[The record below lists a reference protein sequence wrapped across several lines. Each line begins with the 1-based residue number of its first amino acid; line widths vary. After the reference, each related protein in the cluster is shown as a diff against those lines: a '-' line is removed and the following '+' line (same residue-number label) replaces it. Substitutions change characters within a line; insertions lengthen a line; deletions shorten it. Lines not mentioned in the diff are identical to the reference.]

1 LCAIHFFSGAWNRI
15 EVEHHIENFL
25 VMSPLPMQVFSPE
38 VMKKLKAHVKIWTR
52 SLLVVALV
60 AMTIFGNA
68 HEALAKRAG
77 GRVGGSSFRSA
88 PSRSAPSSPSRS
100 YSNYSGGNTLYSPST
115 GGGFFFFPMFFGGG
129 FGGGL
134 FSLLLLVIVAGAIM
148 QAFRGRGDGEGIT
161 GMDSKVSVAKI
172 QVGLLA
178 SARSLQQEL
187 TRLALESDTSSV
199 EGLAVVTRETAVSLM
214 RHPEYWVYVS
224 SASENTKFALAEQKF
239 NSLVMSERSKLNTE
253 VLSNVGGRVLQGKTA
268 VSLPSEGSLSLEDP
282 SEYIVVTIL
291 LAVSGDSLSKL
302 PTLRSSEDLTSALSA
317 IGSVPEDNLLA
328 VEILWEPQSEDY
340 TLTNDEVLTIY
351 PDLVRI

>member
-1 LCAIHFFSGAWNRI
+1 
-15 EVEHHIENFL
+15 
-25 VMSPLPMQVFSPE
+25 MSILPMNSFSPE
-38 VMKKLKAHVKIWTR
+38 LMKKVKANFKVWTR

-77 GRVGGSSFRSA
+77 GRFGGSQFRSV
-88 PSRSAPSSPSRS
+88 PSRSVPSRQSYSSSPS
-100 YSNYSGGNTLYSPST
+100 YSSSW
-115 GGGFFFFPMFFGGG
+115 GGGFPIIPFFIGGG

-148 QAFRGRGDGEGIT
+148 QAFRGRGEGEGIT

-187 TRLALESDTSSV
+187 TRLALESDTSSS

-224 SASENTKFALAEQKF
+224 SANENTKFALAEQKF

-253 VLSNVGGRVLQGKTA
+253 TLSNVGGRVLQGKTA
-268 VSLPSEGSLSLEDP
+268 ASLPSEGSLSLEDP
-282 SEYIVVTIL
+282 SEYIVVTML
-291 LAVSGDSLSKL
+291 LAVAGDSLSKL
-302 PTLRSSEDLTSALSA
+302 PVLRSSEDLQAALSV

-328 VEILWEPQSEDY
+328 VEILWEPQSENY
-340 TLTNDEVLTIY
+340 TLTNDEVLTVY

>member
-1 LCAIHFFSGAWNRI
+1 MKI
-15 EVEHHIENFL
+15 
-25 VMSPLPMQVFSPE
+25 FSPE
-38 VMKKLKAHVKIWTR
+38 FMKKIKNNAKVWTR
-52 SLLVVALV
+52 SLVAISLV

-68 HEALAKRAG
+68 HEAFARRSG
-77 GRVGGSSFRSA
+77 GRIGGSSFKSAPSRSA
-88 PSRSAPSSPSRS
+88 PSRSAPSNPS
-100 YSNYSGGNTLYSPST
+100 YSGNST
-115 GGGFFFFPMFFGGG
+115 PYYNNSGGGFFFFPMFFGGG

-134 FSLLLLVIVAGAIM
+134 FTILLLVIVAGAII
-148 QAFRGRGDGEGIT
+148 QAFRGRGDGEGLT

-268 VSLPSEGSLSLEDP
+268 AALPSEGTLNLEAP

-291 LAVSGDSLSKL
+291 LAVAGDSLSKL
-302 PTLRSSEDLTSALSA
+302 PTLRSSDDLTSALSA

-328 VEILWEPQSEDY
+328 VEILWEPQSEEY

-351 PDLVRI
+351 PELVRI

>member
-1 LCAIHFFSGAWNRI
+1 
-15 EVEHHIENFL
+15 
-25 VMSPLPMQVFSPE
+25 MKVFSPE
-38 VMKKLKAHVKIWTR
+38 VLKKVKASVKVWTR

-60 AMTIFGNA
+60 AIIFGNA

-77 GRVGGSSFRSA
+77 GRVGGSAFRSA
-88 PSRSAPSSPSRS
+88 PSRSMPSSPSRS
-100 YSNYSGGNTLYSPST
+100 YSNYSGGNTLYSPNT

-134 FSLLLLVIVAGAIM
+134 FTLLLLVIVAGAIM

-172 QVGLLA
+172 QVGLLS

-268 VSLPSEGSLSLEDP
+268 AALPSEGSLSLEDP

-291 LAVSGDSLSKL
+291 LAVAGDSLSKL

-328 VEILWEPQSEDY
+328 VEILWEPQSEEY